1 MLAVAAVWNL
11 MHLDDAPAPGPQLLG
26 LTTEKKV
33 LVNEGKNTYY
43 SVLDSDGIRAISA

>member
-11 MHLDDAPAPGPQLLG
+11 MHLDAPAPGPQLLG
-26 LTTEKKV
+26 LTTEKNV